1 MAKPNAESTFRA
13 KAPGI
18 MAQLIPDFPIT
29 PDDAAAIL
37 GNLGHES
44 AGLTTLQEIKPTVA
58 GNSLALISASF
69 VRLWSAAPGRQ
80 GRRQMVTIWQCG
92 GLRFSL

>member
-58 GNSLALISASF
+58 GNSLGTDIRVIREIVERSAGPP
-69 VRLWSAAPGRQ
+69 R
-80 GRRQMVTIWQCG
+80 
-92 GLRFSL
+92 